1 MDLSIL
7 DSFDDLERR
16 VSSFDGS
23 YREKERSLLSL
34 RADVK
39 DLTKEEAILIKVQ
52 KTITHLMDSLVEK
65 DMSKMDNL
73 INYGINLV
81 FPDRNI
87 KFKSELRDTGKKF
100 FIDLKTLENGNE
112 LTADSYGSVSV
123 IQSFLLRLLCLL
135 KMNRGRLLILDESFA
150 AVGDKYINNVG
161 NLISEL
167 ADKLKIDILLVTH
180 NPGVVDSTVFKAA
193 LEKQDP
199 KSASETISITKL
211 KDKGEL

>member
-1 MDLSIL
+1 MDLSVL

-193 LEKQDP
+193 LGKQDP
-199 KSASETISITKL
+199 KSVSETISITKL